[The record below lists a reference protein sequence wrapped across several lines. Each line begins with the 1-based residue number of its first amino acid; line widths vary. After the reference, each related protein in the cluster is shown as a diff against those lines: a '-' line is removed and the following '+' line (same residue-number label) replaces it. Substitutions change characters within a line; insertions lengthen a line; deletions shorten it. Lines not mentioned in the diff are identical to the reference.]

1 MEFIISFLNTLL
13 PMLYVVTTFLYGFN
27 FFRDEPFAEKSM
39 GIILRITVFLH
50 FIEVVLRWLCYDH
63 FPLASIFEALS
74 VLSLAA
80 VLIYLY
86 LEIRLKVQNTGFF
99 ILIFV
104 LLMQLVS
111 SAFISFTHDIPEILK
126 SPLFALH
133 TFAAILGY
141 SGFTISFLYG
151 LLYLL
156 LFYHIKNSQ
165 FGVIYNRLPSL
176 EVLSN
181 LSFYSAVSGF
191 VFLTIAIV
199 VGFIWSYQLFQKIL
213 ALDPKI
219 LVAYL
224 TWFIYGLE
232 LFGGKFLHW
241 SNKRLAYLSMSGFF
255 IIVFSMI
262 VVNLL
267 FTSFHEFK

>member
-13 PMLYVVTTFLYGFN
+13 PMLYMVTTFLYGFN
-27 FFRDEPFAEKSM
+27 FFRDEPFAEKSI
-39 GIILRITVFLH
+39 GIILRITAFLH

-104 LLMQLVS
+104 LLMQLIS
-111 SAFISFTHDIPEILK
+111 SAFISFTHDIPEILR

-156 LFYHIKNSQ
+156 LFYHIKNRQ
-165 FGVIYNRLPSL
+165 FGVIYNRLPPL

-181 LSFYSAVSGF
+181 LNFYSAASGF

-199 VGFIWSYQLFQKIL
+199 VGFIWSYQLFEKIF

-224 TWFIYGLE
+224 TWIIYGLE

>member
-126 SPLFALH
+126 PIICSAHIRSHFRLFRIYH
-133 TFAAILGY
+133 
-141 SGFTISFLYG
+141 
-151 LLYLL
+151 L
-156 LFYHIKNSQ
+156 LFIRITLST
-165 FGVIYNRLPSL
+165 P
-176 EVLSN
+176 VLSHKKQ
-181 LSFYSAVSGF
+181 S
-191 VFLTIAIV
+191 
-199 VGFIWSYQLFQKIL
+199 IWSYL
-213 ALDPKI
+213 
-219 LVAYL
+219 
-224 TWFIYGLE
+224 
-232 LFGGKFLHW
+232 
-241 SNKRLAYLSMSGFF
+241 
-255 IIVFSMI
+255 
-262 VVNLL
+262 
-267 FTSFHEFK
+267 